1 MSTLSQ
7 LTSLAENPV
16 VETGVTVF
24 AFLAATRIA
33 RLGGNH
39 PLLNPTLIAIV
50 LIALGLEATRIPY
63 ETYLHGAHVIHFM
76 LGPAVV
82 LLAVPLFRQRAVI
95 RASAR
100 LIAVGLAVGL
110 PVGVLSAV
118 GIAWGLGATTQTIL
132 SLAPKSVTAGI
143 AVGISEQIGGLQTL
157 TIVLV
162 IMTGIT
168 GAVLGPII
176 ARLARIEDPRVVVW
190 RWALRHTESE
200 PLAHC
205 RSTRP
210 PARFPDLPWA
220 STVCL
225 RLSCCPCSAA
235 FSDLPDKRALAP
247 AAKCKRTSLRL
258 AWSIPMW
265 QAGTGQRR
273 PNET

>member
-1 MSTLSQ
+1 MLVVIVVCTWALAGPPDAGTKRRWRSRLHELAVQSEQAFGRRAHSSCEPNDRPFLNRSWRSSPCLSK
-7 LTSLAENPV
+7 SLAY
-16 VETGVTVF
+16 
-24 AFLAATRIA
+24 
-33 RLGGNH
+33 
-39 PLLNPTLIAIV
+39 PLLNPTLLAII
-50 LIALGLEATRIPY
+50 LISLGLEATHIPY
-63 ETYLHGAHVIHFM
+63 EVYLRGADVIHFM

-118 GIAWGLGATTQTIL
+118 GIAWVLGASSQTIL

-176 ARLARIEDPRVVVW
+176 ARLAR
-190 RWALRHTESE
+190 
-200 PLAHC
+200 
-205 RSTRP
+205 
-210 PARFPDLPWA
+210 
-220 STVCL
+220 
-225 RLSCCPCSAA
+225 
-235 FSDLPDKRALAP
+235 
-247 AAKCKRTSLRL
+247 
-258 AWSIPMW
+258 
-265 QAGTGQRR
+265 
-273 PNET
+273 